1 MRTIL
6 SQVFIFQLDLI
17 YMETKRIK
25 RTIILFLLPTA
36 DISIIGYCK
45 AASFIEC
52 NGSSLN
58 YFLKKKKRKCGVT
71 SGITDRY
78 QKQRNK

>member
-1 MRTIL
+1 MIL
-6 SQVFIFQLDLI
+6 SQVFIFQPDLI

-25 RTIILFLLPTA
+25 RTIILFLVPSA

-58 YFLKKKKRKCGVT
+58 YFLKKKRKCGVT